1 MADESAPA
9 ARVRIWDAPTRIFH
23 WSLAALIAYLWWT
36 EEHDEIA
43 QHKLAGYAVIGL
55 IVFRLY
61 WGFFGSQTAR
71 FADFVKGPR
80 AIWRYLRGRAPAMLG
95 HNPLGALSVLALLV
109 LVAVEAVFGLF
120 AIDEDGLE
128 AGPLAPNVGLDWA
141 QLAAHWHALLFDGLL
156 VLVAVHVLAIALYW
170 ISGNNL
176 LVPMITGRK
185 QISTE
190 AKARFA
196 PWWSAMIG
204 IGLAALSAF
213 ALWRLDS

>member
-9 ARVRIWDAPTRIFH
+9 SRIRIWDAPTRIFH
-23 WSLAALIAYLWWT
+23 WSLAGLIAYLWWT

-55 IVFRLY
+55 VVFRLY

-80 AIWRYLRGRAPAMLG
+80 TIWHYLRGRAPVVLG
-95 HNPLGALSVLALLV
+95 HNPLGALSVIALLA
-109 LVAVEAVFGLF
+109 LVAVEATLGLF

-141 QLAAHWHALLFDGLL
+141 QWAAHWHALLFNALL
-156 VLVAVHVLAIALYW
+156 ALVALHVVAIALYW
-170 ISGNNL
+170 LAGNNL
-176 LVPMITGRK
+176 LVPMFTGRK
-185 QISTE
+185 RLAPEQT
-190 AKARFA
+190 ARFA
-196 PWWSAMIG
+196 PWWSAAIG
-204 IGLAALSAF
+204 IGLAAVAAF
-213 ALWRLDS
+213 ALWRLDT